1 MKSRAAIQVALKHF
15 RRENH
20 LRIIRQKSTLIVLAA
35 VLLIGS
41 FFHSLFWLTAPRT
54 NLSVFSKPTSGELPS
69 YLSDIYPWVP
79 ATLAQEL
86 PNGLDWQADL
96 AWQEEL
102 ENMICESPKAT
113 PVDPELQE
121 FKQQQL
127 CFALAAEEI
136 PSAYEPIAI
145 DQTDLARQA
154 LRQDLELI
162 LKGTP
167 MEPMIEPISQQ
178 DRTVAAF
185 LVGIGNKESTL
196 GKFAPR
202 KNGKDCYNYWG
213 FKSNIN
219 PVAGGYAC
227 FSTPEQAV
235 EIVGA
240 KIANYIAKGRTT
252 PATFTTWKCGNTCA
266 GHSPESVASWVNGV
280 SRYFYVL
287 NKPKNS

>member
-1 MKSRAAIQVALKHF
+1 MKRRAAIHVALKHF

-41 FFHSLFWLTAPRT
+41 FFHSLIWLTVQKT
-54 NLSVFSKPTSGELPS
+54 NLSVFSNPTSAGLIS
-69 YLSDIYPWVP
+69 YLNNSHTLVP
-79 ATLAQEL
+79 ATLAQEM
-86 PNGLDWQADL
+86 QTDL

-127 CFALAAEEI
+127 CFALAAEEA
-136 PSAYEPIAI
+136 PAAYEPIAI
-145 DQTDLARQA
+145 DQIDPSQEA
-154 LRQDLELI
+154 LRRDLDPI

-167 MEPMIEPISQQ
+167 MEPMIEPISRH

-185 LVGIGNKESTL
+185 LVGIANKESTL

-240 KIANYIAKGRTT
+240 KIASYISKGRTT

-266 GHSPESVASWVNGV
+266 GHSPESVASWISGV

-287 NKPKNS
+287 DKPRNT